1 MHSCIEVSRECSN
14 AAADFAAVANIDF
27 DVDADIVVDV
37 DADTVV
43 DVDVDIV
50 VDVDVDTVVDVD
62 VDVDTVVATAA
73 ASGGGDAADGDGDG
87 GGSSRVTVE
96 TWRCGA
102 RSSSSA
108 PPRLPTPPT
117 TSAPSTAP
125 TNVHI
130 GGIDIAR
137 LSTSRPQLQPAHSV
151 HRNAERAR
159 ETAHRRQYSEMSSAS
174 EPHTNSLFLRSPAV
188 S

>member
-50 VDVDVDTVVDVD
+50 VD